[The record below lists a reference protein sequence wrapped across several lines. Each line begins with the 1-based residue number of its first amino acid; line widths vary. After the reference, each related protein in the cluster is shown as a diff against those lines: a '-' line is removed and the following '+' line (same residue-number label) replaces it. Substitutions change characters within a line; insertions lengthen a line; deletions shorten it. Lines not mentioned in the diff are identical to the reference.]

1 MGAAKQKTSEDIEN
15 VTSDLSTVSDEN
27 EGNIE
32 VSVDDD
38 DEPEIDIPGEV
49 PTRDEKK
56 RNRWAEHKAK
66 TEAAEAKAVELERQL
81 AEERGRTQAFQDAQ
95 RQMPQQQQADP
106 FVAQEQMVLKEI
118 ENLRK
123 DFANMDST
131 KLSQE
136 DVERFHGRWRDLDTA
151 HKTIITRREIRNAQA
166 QQQPPNTVAQAAEV
180 HVRMNYPELADNA
193 VALQYTNGL
202 LIQAQAQR
210 QRQTGRA
217 EPPTMQMLD
226 EALKETRRALSLG
239 PKAPPSQAVKAR
251 FSGMPATQSGASSNG
266 RKTVQ
271 MGKDERAMAR
281 ARWPK
286 LEPEKAYRLFA
297 KEQADRNDDS

>member
-1 MGAAKQKTSEDIEN
+1 MGAAKQKQASEDIEN

-38 DEPEIDIPGEV
+38 EEPEIDIPGEV

-56 RNRWAEHKAK
+56 RNRWKEH
-66 TEAAEAKAVELERQL
+66 TEARVAAETKAAELERQL
-81 AEERGRTQAFQDAQ
+81 AEERGRAQALYEAQ
-95 RQMPQQQQADP
+95 RQQPQQQQDP
-106 FVAQEQMVLKEI
+106 FAAQEQMVLKEI

-131 KLSQE
+131 KLSNE

-151 HKTIITRREIRNAQA
+151 HKTIITRREIRNATA
-166 QQQPPNTVAQAAEV
+166 QQPQPNTMAQAAEV

-210 QRQTGRA
+210 ARQTGRNEA
-217 EPPTMQMLD
+217 PTMQMLD

-251 FSGMPATQSGASSNG
+251 FSGMPATQSGASQNG
-266 RKTVQ
+266 KKTVQ